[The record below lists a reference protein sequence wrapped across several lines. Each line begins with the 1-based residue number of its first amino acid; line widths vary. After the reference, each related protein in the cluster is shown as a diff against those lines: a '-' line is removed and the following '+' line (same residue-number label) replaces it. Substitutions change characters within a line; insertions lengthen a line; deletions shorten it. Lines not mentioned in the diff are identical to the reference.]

1 MRCIMKNYDYIY
13 DVFKEILQLNYK
25 INYKELLDIDLYPGQ
40 PILLETIFEKE
51 GITQS
56 ELSNLSLK
64 KPATI
69 TTMINRL
76 ENIGYIKRVS
86 DINDKRII
94 RLYLTDL
101 GKEKYYQLLNLKRTM
116 SNNIFNGMSDEDISN
131 VYNLLLKIKNNLEK
145 I

>member
-1 MRCIMKNYDYIY
+1 MGNYDYIY

-25 INYKELLDIDLYPGQ
+25 INYKELLDINLYPGQ
-40 PILLETIFEKE
+40 PILLENIFKKE

-56 ELSNLSLK
+56 ELSNISLK

-76 ENIGYIKRVS
+76 EHMGYINRVS
-86 DINDKRII
+86 DDNDKRIV

-101 GKEKYYQLLNLKRTM
+101 GRKKYYQLLNLKRSM

-131 VYNLLLKIKNNLEK
+131 IYNLLIKIKNNLEK

>member
-1 MRCIMKNYDYIY
+1 MGNYDYIY

-25 INYKELLDIDLYPGQ
+25 INYKELLDINLYPGQ
-40 PILLETIFEKE
+40 PILLENIFKKE

-56 ELSNLSLK
+56 ELSNISLK

-76 ENIGYIKRVS
+76 EHIGYINRVS
-86 DINDKRII
+86 DDSDKRIV

-101 GKEKYYQLLNLKRTM
+101 GRKKYYQLLNLKRSM

>member
-1 MRCIMKNYDYIY
+1 MGNYDYIY

-25 INYKELLDIDLYPGQ
+25 INYKKLLDINLYPGQ

-56 ELSNLSLK
+56 ELSNLSSK

-76 ENIGYIKRVS
+76 ENIGYINRVS
-86 DINDKRII
+86 DDTDKRII
-94 RLYLTDL
+94 RLYLTKL
-101 GKEKYYQLLNLKRTM
+101 GKEKYYQLLNLKRNI
-116 SNNIFNGMSDEDISN
+116 SNNIFSGMSEEEISN
-131 VYNLLLKIKNNLEK
+131 IYNLLLKIKNNLEK
-145 I
+145 IK

>member
-1 MRCIMKNYDYIY
+1 MGNYDYIY

-25 INYKELLDIDLYPGQ
+25 INYKKLLDINLYPGQ
-40 PILLETIFEKE
+40 PILLETINEKE

-56 ELSNLSLK
+56 ELSNLSSK

-86 DINDKRII
+86 DAYDKRII

-101 GKEKYYQLLNLKRTM
+101 GKEKYYQLLNLKRNM
-116 SNNIFNGMSDEDISN
+116 SNNIFYGMSDEDIAS
-131 VYNLLLKIKNNLEK
+131 VYNLLLKIKNNLER

>member
-1 MRCIMKNYDYIY
+1 MKNYDYIY

-25 INYKELLDIDLYPGQ
+25 INYKELLDINLYPGQ
-40 PILLETIFEKE
+40 PILLENIFKKE

-56 ELSNLSLK
+56 ELSNISLK

-76 ENIGYIKRVS
+76 EHIGYINRVS
-86 DINDKRII
+86 DDSDKRIV

-101 GKEKYYQLLNLKRTM
+101 GRKKYYQLLNLKRSM

-131 VYNLLLKIKNNLEK
+131 IYNLLIKIKNNLEK

>member
-1 MRCIMKNYDYIY
+1 MGNYDYIY

-25 INYKELLDIDLYPGQ
+25 INYKKLLDINLYPGQ

-56 ELSNLSLK
+56 ELSNLSSK

-86 DINDKRII
+86 DAYDKRII

-101 GKEKYYQLLNLKRTM
+101 GKEKYYQLLNLKRNI
-116 SNNIFNGMSDEDISN
+116 SNNIFSGMSEEEISN
-131 VYNLLLKIKNNLEK
+131 IYNLLLKIKNNLEK
-145 I
+145 IK

>member
-1 MRCIMKNYDYIY
+1 MGNYDYIY

-25 INYKELLDIDLYPGQ
+25 INYKELLDINLYPGQ
-40 PILLETIFEKE
+40 PILLENIFKKE

-56 ELSNLSLK
+56 ELSNISLK

-76 ENIGYIKRVS
+76 EHMGYINRVS
-86 DINDKRII
+86 DDNDKRIV

-101 GKEKYYQLLNLKRTM
+101 GRKKYYQLLNLKRIM

-131 VYNLLLKIKNNLEK
+131 IYNLLIKIKNNLEK

>member
-1 MRCIMKNYDYIY
+1 MGNYDYIY

-25 INYKELLDIDLYPGQ
+25 INYKELLDINLYPGQ
-40 PILLETIFEKE
+40 PILLENIFKKE

-56 ELSNLSLK
+56 ELSNISLK

-76 ENIGYIKRVS
+76 EHIGYINRVS
-86 DINDKRII
+86 DDSDKRIV

-101 GKEKYYQLLNLKRTM
+101 GRKKYYQLLNLKRSM

-131 VYNLLLKIKNNLEK
+131 IYNLLIKIKNNLEK

>member
-1 MRCIMKNYDYIY
+1 MKNYDYIY
-13 DVFKEILQLNYK
+13 DIFKEILQLNYK
-25 INYKELLDIDLYPGQ
+25 INYKKLLDIDLYPGQ
-40 PILLETIFEKE
+40 PILLENIFENE

-56 ELSNLSLK
+56 ELSNISLK

-76 ENIGYIKRVS
+76 ENIGYINRVS
-86 DINDKRII
+86 DDNDKRIV
-94 RLYLTDL
+94 RLYLTKL
-101 GKEKYYQLLNLKRTM
+101 GKEKYYQLLNLKRNM

>member
-1 MRCIMKNYDYIY
+1 MENYDYIY

-25 INYKELLDIDLYPGQ
+25 INYKELLDINLYPGQ
-40 PILLETIFEKE
+40 PILLENIFKKE

-56 ELSNLSLK
+56 ELSNISLK

-76 ENIGYIKRVS
+76 EHIGYINRVS
-86 DINDKRII
+86 DDNDKRIV

-101 GKEKYYQLLNLKRTM
+101 GRKKYYQLLTLKRSM

-131 VYNLLLKIKNNLEK
+131 IYNLLIKIKNNLEK

>member
-1 MRCIMKNYDYIY
+1 MKNYDYIY

-116 SNNIFNGMSDEDISN
+116 SNNIFKGMSDEDISN
-131 VYNLLLKIKNNLEK
+131 VYNLLFKIKNNLEK

>member
-1 MRCIMKNYDYIY
+1 MKNYDYIY

-25 INYKELLDIDLYPGQ
+25 INYKELLDINLYPGQ
-40 PILLETIFEKE
+40 PILLENIFKKE

-56 ELSNLSLK
+56 ELSNISLK

-76 ENIGYIKRVS
+76 EHIGYINRVS
-86 DINDKRII
+86 DDNDKRIV

-101 GKEKYYQLLNLKRTM
+101 GRKKYYQLLNLKRSM

-131 VYNLLLKIKNNLEK
+131 IYNLLIKIKNNLEK

>member
-1 MRCIMKNYDYIY
+1 MKNYDYIY
-13 DVFKEILQLNYK
+13 DIFKEILQLNYK

-116 SNNIFNGMSDEDISN
+116 SNNIFKGMSDEDISN

>member
-1 MRCIMKNYDYIY
+1 MGNYDYIY

-25 INYKELLDIDLYPGQ
+25 INYKELLDINLYPGQ
-40 PILLETIFEKE
+40 PILLENIFKKE

-56 ELSNLSLK
+56 ELSNISLK

-76 ENIGYIKRVS
+76 EHIGYINRVS
-86 DINDKRII
+86 DDNDRRIV

-101 GKEKYYQLLNLKRTM
+101 GRKKYYQLLNLKRSM

-131 VYNLLLKIKNNLEK
+131 IYNLLIKIKNNLEK

>member
-116 SNNIFNGMSDEDISN
+116 SNNIFKGMSDEDISN

>member
-1 MRCIMKNYDYIY
+1 MKNYDYIY

-116 SNNIFNGMSDEDISN
+116 SNNIFKGMSDEDISN

>member
-1 MRCIMKNYDYIY
+1 MGKYDYIY
-13 DVFKEILQLNYK
+13 DMFKEIVLLNYK
-25 INYKELLDIDLYPGQ
+25 INYQELIDINLYPGQ
-40 PILLETIFEKE
+40 PIILERIFENN

>member
-1 MRCIMKNYDYIY
+1 M
-13 DVFKEILQLNYK
+13 QLNYK

-116 SNNIFNGMSDEDISN
+116 SNNIFKGMSDEDISN

>member
-1 MRCIMKNYDYIY
+1 MKNYDYIY

-116 SNNIFNGMSDEDISN
+116 SNNIFKGMSDEDISN
-131 VYNLLLKIKNNLEK
+131 VYNLLLKIKNK
-145 I
+145 

>member
-1 MRCIMKNYDYIY
+1 MGNYDYIY

-25 INYKELLDIDLYPGQ
+25 INYKELLDINLYPGQ
-40 PILLETIFEKE
+40 PILLENIFKKE

-56 ELSNLSLK
+56 ELSNISLK

-76 ENIGYIKRVS
+76 EHIGYINRVS
-86 DINDKRII
+86 DDNDKRIV

-101 GKEKYYQLLNLKRTM
+101 GRKKYYQLLNLKRSM

-131 VYNLLLKIKNNLEK
+131 IYNLLIKIKNNLEK

>member
-1 MRCIMKNYDYIY
+1 MGNYDYIY

-25 INYKELLDIDLYPGQ
+25 INYKELLDINIYPGQ
-40 PILLETIFEKE
+40 PILLENIFKKE

-56 ELSNLSLK
+56 ELSNISLK

-76 ENIGYIKRVS
+76 EHIGYINRVS
-86 DINDKRII
+86 DDNDKRIV

-101 GKEKYYQLLNLKRTM
+101 GRKKYYQLLNLKRSM

-131 VYNLLLKIKNNLEK
+131 IYNLLIKIKNNLEK

>member
-1 MRCIMKNYDYIY
+1 MGNYDYIY

-25 INYKELLDIDLYPGQ
+25 INYKELLDINLYPGQ
-40 PILLETIFEKE
+40 PILLENIFKKE

-56 ELSNLSLK
+56 ELSNISLK

-76 ENIGYIKRVS
+76 EHIGYINRVS
-86 DINDKRII
+86 DDSDKRIV

-101 GKEKYYQLLNLKRTM
+101 GRKKYYQLLNLKRSM

-131 VYNLLLKIKNNLEK
+131 IYNLLIKIKNYLEK